1 MPVWQNNHTVLNMV
15 KKVNDCLLLS
25 PWYLIWMSLQWARYR
40 MFSFVV
46 YFLLF
51 LIKTQKNYN
60 FWAVL
65 LSGELRQYE
74 LEREE
79 ENEKITFS
87 LQACTVIKQ
96 P

>member
-1 MPVWQNNHTVLNMV
+1 MPVWQNNHTLLNMV

-40 MFSFVV
+40 MFSLVV

-65 LSGELRQYE
+65 LSGELQQYE

-79 ENEKITFS
+79 ENERIAFS